1 MLQRRSIKHLLFTH
15 CFGNNNFVINCR
27 TVDLVDNCFSSLQKN
42 STPLDEMIAL
52 QYTTQRTKSTS
63 SATLHFPRK
72 RVIGVTQVQKQA
84 TSICRLL
91 YVFGAPFSTH
101 CFNCGYNTRVT
112 HSYFF
117 AQLVSANRISLVA
130 LKPMHIR

>member
-72 RVIGVTQVQKQA
+72 RCNRRDASTEADDIDLSPALCLWG
-84 TSICRLL
+84 SI
-91 YVFGAPFSTH
+91 
-101 CFNCGYNTRVT
+101 
-112 HSYFF
+112 
-117 AQLVSANRISLVA
+117 
-130 LKPMHIR
+130 